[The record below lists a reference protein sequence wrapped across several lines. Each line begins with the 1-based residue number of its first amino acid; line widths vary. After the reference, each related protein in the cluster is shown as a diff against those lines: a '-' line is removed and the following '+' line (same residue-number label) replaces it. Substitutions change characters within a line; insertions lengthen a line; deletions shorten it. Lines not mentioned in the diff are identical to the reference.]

1 MTKTMNMMNDLNERL
16 FLFLFQKMNDL
27 SSFLKE
33 LEHFEMIT
41 YIDIHDQDKLNYI
54 IRIYESMYGK
64 TTSRAQVIH
73 EIKELFS
80 HNFKIENEE
89 EFFIKNEYNETDT
102 YPPDILRLIC
112 EIYEGSCEEWKLT
125 FYIDDEK
132 FVILLTKIDTNQYKY
147 IIVSHK

>member
-1 MTKTMNMMNDLNERL
+1 
-16 FLFLFQKMNDL
+16 MNDL
-27 SSFLKE
+27 SNFLKE
-33 LEHFEMIT
+33 LEYFEMIT
-41 YIDIHDQDKLNYI
+41 YIDIHNQEKLNYI
-54 IRIYESMYGK
+54 IRVYESFYGK

-89 EFFIKNEYNETDT
+89 EFFIKDVYNETDT

-112 EIYEGSCEEWKLT
+112 EIYEGSCEEWELTFPTELRIDSLSFKEWKLT
-125 FYIDDEK
+125 FFINDEK